1 MMDLIIEKES
11 NKDVENCE
19 SNNVSKIGA
28 CEDESNKI
36 ETGLVFNN

>member
-1 MMDLIIEKES
+1 MDLINEKNN

-19 SNNVSKIGA
+19 FNKISKIGTS
-28 CEDESNKI
+28 EDESNKI